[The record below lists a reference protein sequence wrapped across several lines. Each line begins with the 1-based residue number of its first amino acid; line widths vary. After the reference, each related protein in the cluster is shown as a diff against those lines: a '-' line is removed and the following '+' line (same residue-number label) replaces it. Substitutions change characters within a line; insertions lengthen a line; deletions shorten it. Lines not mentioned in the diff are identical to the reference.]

1 MPVRVRGANHGNP
14 QIAGIPGRHVLR
26 KSPGSVWGRPR
37 LTTQARR
44 RLKLRLW
51 RSRLMPGVRSLQRA
65 RASHRAWGAANSSHR
80 EASERLEVVSTRARQ
95 GRRAGISLTQQSLSH
110 GERRRSA
117 GASCRLS
124 LVVHLE
130 QRPGPI
136 RAAGDGPHRLEL
148 RRPTGARAHPR
159 FARWRGGYV
168 PPRTRPAKSTDV
180 APRRAAHEASQARRS
195 NACPL

>member
-117 GASCRLS
+117 GGSCRLS
-124 LVVHLE
+124 LVVHRE
-130 QRPGPI
+130 QRPDPI
-136 RAAGDGPHRLEL
+136 RAAGMAHTDWNSGDRPVRGLILVSPGRAEDMFL
-148 RRPTGARAHPR
+148 QVPAGQVDRRRSSPGGAR
-159 FARWRGGYV
+159 GVSG
-168 PPRTRPAKSTDV
+168 
-180 APRRAAHEASQARRS
+180 RRS